1 MEAQEAILKEP
12 FSSYFFAMF
21 WLKKQKTF
29 HLLKHQNKFFRKIN
43 DMASRVNW
51 HASWIAVYV
60 NDHGLGEYL
69 VPLGL
74 VSGRSTG
81 HLVH

>member
-1 MEAQEAILKEP
+1 
-12 FSSYFFAMF
+12 
-21 WLKKQKTF
+21 
-29 HLLKHQNKFFRKIN
+29 
-43 DMASRVNW
+43 MASRVNW

-74 VSGRSTG
+74 VSGGSTG
-81 HLVH
+81 HLVHQAGISRIRCFEPPAVGGPGET